1 MKRWRRALLYM
12 PGDSPRKINRGANS
26 GVDGMVM
33 DLEDGVASKQRAVAR
48 ETIRSALQELDF
60 GRSEAF
66 VRVNPVG
73 HVDHEADLRGVLCDR
88 LDGIV
93 LPKVESVEQ
102 LQATHERLALHET
115 MAGLP
120 RDSLA
125 VFAIIETALGLVR
138 LAEIAA
144 FAAQLQRMQG
154 LIFGALD
161 YIASL
166 GGHTTK
172 QGHESFVA
180 RSTVVMHAKAH
191 GLEAIDT
198 VYPAFR
204 DREGLLQDTQTG
216 IEMGYTGKQIIHPDQ
231 VQPVQDA
238 HSPTAEQL
246 DRARSIVRAHRE
258 QEQLGVG
265 AFALDGEMI
274 DMPVIKEALALLE
287 RARFGKS

>member
-1 MKRWRRALLYM
+1 M
-12 PGDSPRKINRGANS
+12 PGDSPRKISRGAAS
-26 GVDGMVM
+26 GVDVMVM
-33 DLEDGVASKQRAVAR
+33 DLEDGVSPKQRPEAR
-48 ETIRSALQELDF
+48 ETIRRSLQELEF

-66 VRVNPVG
+66 VRINPAD
-73 HVDHEADLRGVLCDR
+73 HLDHEADLHSVLCDR

-102 LQATHERLALHET
+102 LAVLHERLQLHER
-115 MAGLP
+115 MAGLL
-120 RDSLA
+120 RHSFV
-125 VFAIIETALGLVR
+125 VFAIIETALGLAR

-144 FAAQLQRMQG
+144 YAAQVQRIQG

-161 YIASL
+161 YIASM

-204 DREGLLQDTQTG
+204 DRAGLLQDTRSG
-216 IEMGYTGKQIIHPDQ
+216 VEMGYTGKQIIHPDQ
-231 VQPVQDA
+231 IEPVQHA

-246 DRARSIVRAHRE
+246 ERARNIVRAHQE
-258 QEQLGVG
+258 QEEMGVG
-265 AFALDGEMI
+265 AFALDGEMV
-274 DMPVIKEALALLE
+274 DMPVVKEAIALLE
-287 RARFGKS
+287 RARSRQS